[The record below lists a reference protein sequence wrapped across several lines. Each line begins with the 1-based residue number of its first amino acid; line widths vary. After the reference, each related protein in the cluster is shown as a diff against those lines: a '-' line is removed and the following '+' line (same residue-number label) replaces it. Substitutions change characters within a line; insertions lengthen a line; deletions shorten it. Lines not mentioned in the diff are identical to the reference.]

1 MEQTLGKRIMEHRK
15 RLGLTQDQLAE
26 KLGITAQAISK
37 WENDLSCPDIGTLPK
52 LADIFG
58 ISTDELLGVE
68 KKAKVHE
75 AEVVDD
81 ADEDHGIFNVSI
93 NSKEDD
99 GKWVFRW
106 DSGRKSA
113 LFFAFWVLLVGVLY
127 LLAKWYRWDV
137 SFWGILW
144 PSSLLVFGIAGSV
157 PKFSM
162 FNFGMAIVGGYFL
175 GHNLALWHLDIAGEL
190 IFPIIIVLYG
200 INLLF
205 SALRKPKKSRFSVKK
220 RGGNG
225 EKSKWDCD
233 IGTDYFDC
241 SQHFGEHTCRV
252 DLPLLRRGEA
262 NLSFGELTVDLT
274 DCCAVSD
281 NCHLDANCSFGELR
295 LLVPQRFRVEP
306 TSSAAFAS
314 VTVSGQPD
322 SVPQGIIHL
331 DADVSFGSI
340 TVEYV

>member
-1 MEQTLGKRIMEHRK
+1 MQRHRK
-15 RLGLTQDQLAE
+15 LLHLNDDLNNVISGMCAQFECLVSIFQSELVSDQLAQINLALSDASSSIHE
-26 KLGITAQAISK
+26 VLGA
-37 WENDLSCPDIGTLPK
+37 
-52 LADIFG
+52 
-58 ISTDELLGVE
+58 
-68 KKAKVHE
+68 E
-75 AEVVDD
+75 AEGTNNRNLTVVDD
-81 ADEDHGIFNVSI
+81 VGVDGDGAAADQAAEDIDRAALVDQLHSIFN
-93 NSKEDD
+93 NSRNTNADKN
-99 GKWVFRW
+99 
-106 DSGRKSA
+106 
-113 LFFAFWVLLVGVLY
+113 LIQ
-127 LLAKWYRWDV
+127 LLAAQQ
-137 SFWGILW
+137 
-144 PSSLLVFGIAGSV
+144 LLDLS
-157 PKFSM
+157 
-162 FNFGMAIVGGYFL
+162 
-175 GHNLALWHLDIAGEL
+175 LDIGSLAGVDNLSAHGLSDLAAGLIEL
-190 IFPIIIVLYG
+190 GNQDVLVYG

-205 SALRKPKKSRFSVKK
+205 FALRKPKKSRFSVKK

-262 NLSFGELTVDLT
+262 NLSFGALTVDLT

-322 SVPQGIIHL
+322 TVPQGIIHL
-331 DADVSFGSI
+331 DANVSFGSI